1 MIPRERYMNK
11 IRPFFNKE
19 IVKVLV
25 GMRRCGKSVM
35 LQLIQEELKQSGISR
50 EQFITINF
58 ESAKN
63 KVLKDA
69 DALYAFLSEKAGQ
82 VNKKVYIMLDE
93 IQEVNEWQTC
103 INSLLV
109 DLDVDIYITGSNA
122 KLLSGELATY
132 LAGRYIEIKIYPFSF
147 QEVLMVEPQAD
158 ERDLFMRYLQ
168 YGGMPFLYTAKLEQE
183 NAITYLTDIYNSV
196 VLKDVVQRNSIRDT
210 DLLDRIITYVISN
223 IGAEFSAKSISDYMK
238 SENRKIAP
246 ETVYNYLQAC
256 ENAYLLHRVKRQNLI
271 GKTILKTQEKFYLS
285 DQGLREAVYG
295 FNTRD
300 IEKVLENIVYMELLR
315 RGYIITVGNI
325 SGKEVDFVAERRE
338 SKLYVQ
344 VTYVMADEKTRERE
358 FSSLLSIP
366 DNYPKYV
373 VSLLDEA
380 NFSRDGIIHR
390 NIREFLK
397 AADY

>member
-271 GKTILKTQEKFYLS
+271 G
-285 DQGLREAVYG
+285 
-295 FNTRD
+295 
-300 IEKVLENIVYMELLR
+300 
-315 RGYIITVGNI
+315 
-325 SGKEVDFVAERRE
+325 
-338 SKLYVQ
+338 
-344 VTYVMADEKTRERE
+344 
-358 FSSLLSIP
+358 
-366 DNYPKYV
+366 
-373 VSLLDEA
+373 
-380 NFSRDGIIHR
+380 
-390 NIREFLK
+390 
-397 AADY
+397 

>member
-1 MIPRERYMNK
+1 MIPREIYMNK
-11 IRPFFNKE
+11 VRPFFDKE
-19 IVKVLV
+19 LVKILV

-35 LQLIQEELKQSGISR
+35 LHLIQEELKRRGAAP
-50 EQFITINF
+50 EQFICVNF

-63 KVLKDA
+63 KELKDA
-69 DALYAFLSEKAGQ
+69 DALYAFLSEKARQIEG
-82 VNKKVYIMLDE
+82 KAYIMLDE

-132 LAGRYIEIKIYPFSF
+132 LAGRYVEIKIYPFSF
-147 QEVLMVEPQAD
+147 QEVLSMDPHTD
-158 ERDLFMRYLQ
+158 ERELFMRYLQ
-168 YGGMPFLYTAKLEQE
+168 YGGMPFLYTAGLMQE
-183 NAITYLTDIYNSV
+183 HAITYLTDIYNSV
-196 VLKDVVQRNSIRDT
+196 VLKDVVQRNAIRDT
-210 DLLDRIITYVISN
+210 DLLDRMITFVLSN

-238 SENRKIAP
+238 SENRKVAP

-271 GKTILKTQEKFYLS
+271 GKTILKTQEKFYVS

-300 IEKVLENIVYMELLR
+300 IERVLENIVYMELLR
-315 RGYIITVGNI
+315 RGYNITVGNI
-325 SGKEVDFVAERRE
+325 AGKEVDFVAEHRE
-338 SKLYVQ
+338 KKLYVQ

-358 FSSLLSIP
+358 FASLLSIP

-373 VSLLDEA
+373 VSMLDDA
-380 NFSRDGIIHR
+380 DFSRDGIIHK
-390 NIREFLK
+390 NIRTFLR
-397 AADY
+397 AEDY